1 MGTDEIE
8 KYGILMSYLE
18 YENSMFWG
26 RANYFLLAQTALFG
40 FTLTN
45 LPALVKSTPLE
56 KIIIPGVAG
65 VVGLIIA
72 YSWWKA
78 LKSGELWINRWH
90 TLIISLEPKV
100 FGELNVIRERDPKG
114 ERAKNTAYHMVIIF
128 IFLWLL
134 AIIYS
139 VFGYVFMIF

>member
-1 MGTDEIE
+1 MGTPEIE

-18 YENSMFWG
+18 YENSIFWG

-45 LPALVKSTPLE
+45 LPPLAKSTPLE
-56 KIIIPGVAG
+56 QIIIPGVAG
-65 VVGLIIA
+65 VVGLILA

-78 LKSGELWINRWH
+78 LKAGELWINRWH
-90 TLIISLEPKV
+90 NLIEYFEPEV
-100 FGELNVIRERDPKG
+100 FGEVNVIRERPKDK
-114 ERAKNTAYHMVIIF
+114 RAKNVAYHMVIIF
-128 IFLWLL
+128 TFLWLL

-139 VFGYVFMIF
+139 LFGYML